1 MGLSEVKKLVFTIKI
16 MPVMKKS
23 LTLMLFSIIANYTF
37 SQYRPLP
44 MQNAEW
50 IYWGGINLLSCPTC
64 TFVYYKYYTNGDT
77 IINTQTYAKIK
88 KTEIPTINDVS
99 IYPTYTGA
107 IRQDTLNKKI
117 YIVLTD
123 STTERILYDFS
134 LQVGDTVNSVLHDLA
149 NDCLGF
155 GVETISLI
163 DSILINGNYHRV
175 FYIQGSCA
183 DMSLSYIEGVG
194 SSYGLIF
201 PNRFDE
207 KESHLS
213 CTKVNGQAYYPSS
226 TSSCDLV
233 TSITNLDIEIS
244 IDIYPNPS
252 NNEINIIIPDAEEST
267 ANIITLFSPLGQ
279 ILITEKINNK
289 KNIMDISSLPKGL
302 YVLTISMNEKIFI
315 KKIIKQ

>member
-1 MGLSEVKKLVFTIKI
+1 
-16 MPVMKKS
+16 MKKC
-23 LTLMLFSIIANYTF
+23 LILVLLLFTAKFTF

-64 TFVYYKYYTNGDT
+64 TFVNYKYYTDGDT
-77 IINTQTYAKIK
+77 VINTQTYVKIK
-88 KTEIPTINDVS
+88 KTEIPSINNVN

-149 NDCLGF
+149 SDCLGF

-163 DSILINGNYHRV
+163 DSVLINGNYHKV

-183 DMSLSYIEGVG
+183 DMSLSYIEGIG

-201 PNRFDE
+201 PNRFDQ

-213 CTKVNGQAYYPSS
+213 CTKVNGLTYYPSN
-226 TSSCDLV
+226 TWPCNLPTNV
-233 TSITNLDIEIS
+233 ENLDKNHLF
-244 IDIYPNPS
+244 DVFPNPVS
-252 NNEINIIIPDAEEST
+252 NEINIIIPDTENST
-267 ANIITLFSPLGQ
+267 ANIITLLSPIGQ
-279 ILITEKINNK
+279 ILITEKISNT
-289 KNIMDISSLPKGL
+289 KNTIDISLLPKGL
-302 YVLTISMNEKIFI
+302 YILTISVNENIFT